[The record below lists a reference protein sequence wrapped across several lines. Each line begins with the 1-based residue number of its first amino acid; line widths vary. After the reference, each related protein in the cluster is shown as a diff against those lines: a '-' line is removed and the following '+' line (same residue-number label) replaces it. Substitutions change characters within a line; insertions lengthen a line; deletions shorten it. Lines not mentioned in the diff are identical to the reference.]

1 MDDDDFQADLEAPG
15 RAPEPT
21 QWEERCNIC
30 GLQLAYVPAI
40 GKYYL
45 NHWKIE
51 FAYPL
56 GVLFVIH
63 SSYLVCLFC
72 HMPYVRFIGPAL
84 FWAMTVSN
92 ALFSISYFATVLTGP
107 GYLPFSYPAPAKDY
121 LSGLATTDEQ
131 AEYAKHQRL
140 PPRCRY
146 FRSAR
151 RIVIRPDH
159 LCAWVSSFVG
169 RKNHKLFVLFNFWG
183 VTYISMFVYCSFR
196 SLFELVTELDTTAAL
211 VNYAIVIVY
220 TILGVSFLFLTGN
233 FLQQNVRQITQ
244 NRTQFEIMRKLPPDT
259 HRLYPW
265 YRNWEE
271 VFGPLRN
278 WYLWLLPIPAFFG
291 LDDYSLATH
300 QVGEYKHI

>member
-1 MDDDDFQADLEAPG
+1 M
-15 RAPEPT
+15 
-21 QWEERCNIC
+21 
-30 GLQLAYVPAI
+30 
-40 GKYYL
+40 
-45 NHWKIE
+45 
-51 FAYPL
+51 
-56 GVLFVIH
+56 
-63 SSYLVCLFC
+63 
-72 HMPYVRFIGPAL
+72 
-84 FWAMTVSN
+84 
-92 ALFSISYFATVLTGP
+92 
-107 GYLPFSYPAPAKDY
+107 
-121 LSGLATTDEQ
+121 
-131 AEYAKHQRL
+131 
-140 PPRCRY
+140 
-146 FRSAR
+146 
-151 RIVIRPDH
+151 
-159 LCAWVSSFVG
+159 
-169 RKNHKLFVLFNFWG
+169 LFNFWG

-196 SLFELVTELDTTAAL
+196 SLFELVIELDTTAAL